1 MLLSVL
7 GIDVAKLKFNVC
19 LLGEDGKLRHRVF
32 PNTAAGFSALAAW
45 LVKQRV
51 ERVHACLEA
60 TGTYSEAL
68 ATDLFDSGHV
78 VSLVNPAALKSFA
91 GAQLSRTKTD
101 RVDAALIAR
110 FCLTQQPGAWT
121 PAAPQARELQALV
134 RRLDALIEIHTG
146 ELNRLSS
153 GATSAAVQASIRS
166 VIKSLEKEIKRTEA
180 LIKKQINNHPQLKAE
195 AALLLSIPGIGEAT
209 TARLLA
215 EINFYQYES
224 GRQVAAFAGLVPRL
238 RQSGSSERG
247 RARLSKTGSPRIRHA
262 LYFPAVT
269 AMRCSPLIKA
279 WAKGLRERG
288 KCEMQIIGAV
298 MRKLVQIAYGVLK
311 SGKPYD
317 PLYAQKA

>member
-19 LLGEDGKLRHRVF
+19 LLRGDGKLRHRNF
-32 PNTAAGFSALAAW
+32 ANTAAGFIELAAW
-45 LVKQRV
+45 LLKHKV
-51 ERVHACLEA
+51 ERAHACLEA

-68 ATDLFDSGHV
+68 ATYLFDAGHQ
-78 VSLVNPAALKSFA
+78 VSLVNPAAIKSFA

-101 RVDAALIAR
+101 KIDAELIAR
-110 FCLTQQPGAWT
+110 FCLTQQPGGWSP
-121 PAAPQARELQALV
+121 PAPEVRELQALV
-134 RRLDALIEIHTG
+134 RRLDSLIEIHTA
-146 ELNRLSS
+146 EINRLSS
-153 GATSAAVQASIRS
+153 GGTSAAVEASIRS
-166 VIKSLEKEIKRTEA
+166 LLQSLDKEIKRTEQ
-180 LIKKQINNHPQLKAE
+180 LIKKQINNHPKLKADGE
-195 AALLLSIPGIGEAT
+195 LLLSIPGIGEAT

-215 EINFYQYES
+215 EINFHQYES

-238 RQSGSSERG
+238 RQSGSSVRG
-247 RARLSKTGSPRIRHA
+247 RARLSKMGSPRIRHA

-269 AMRCSPLIKA
+269 AIRCSPLIKA

-298 MRKLVQIAYGVLK
+298 MRKLLQIAYGVIK
-311 SGKPYD
+311 NGKPYD